1 METARRALV
10 WLLNGAIAIY
20 VVACLY
26 FLAFGKINTQILG
39 VRVVQEDLLNPLG
52 ILVFFIALRL
62 IASPR
67 FRKPALFSAGA
78 AVISMS
84 AISFIFLL
92 GEGYIRL
99 SYKNSTSPIRYTHS
113 DKSRGEPQWQKLI
126 PPKGTQSGRP
136 LILVQGDSITWG
148 VGVGDWKLLYPNQL
162 LEKLNKSSI
171 KYDML
176 TLAMPGMEIDWH
188 GDNLAQIGS
197 KLRPDILI
205 YQWYINDM
213 ETSKQRPPAP
223 SDSWKDLSFFNTM
236 AHYSFLYV
244 LLVKRLD
251 SLLAKAYGTDYQS
264 YVINRYGENT
274 EPWQEFL
281 VYFHA
286 WANRAQAS
294 AKRVIIFM
302 YPCLPYSGQYP
313 FADFNDR
320 ITKLSGPHIYAIA
333 ASYMGHTVGVGVNDT
348 SLKFG
353 KARMASP
360 KDAPGYLVYGPYL
373 PFGVG
378 ESSATFWLKSG
389 SAKDGQ
395 VAQIDVASD
404 LGKTIHAQLTIN
416 KSDFGG
422 EEEWFPFTLKFNL
435 DKFTKDLE
443 FRVLYSGN
451 GYLYADRIEIPVR
464 YNIEVV
470 DMLPHL
476 SGFDTHATLF
486 DAHPNAKAHA
496 AIATALYNKIIE

>member
-1 METARRALV
+1 METAWRAVV
-10 WLLNGAIAIY
+10 WLLNGAIAAY
-20 VVACLY
+20 AVTCLY

-39 VRVVQEDLLNPLG
+39 VKVVLEDMLNPLG
-52 ILVFFIALRL
+52 ILVFFITLRL

-67 FRKPALFSAGA
+67 FRKPVIFSAGA
-78 AVISMS
+78 AFISM
-84 AISFIFLL
+84 AFISVIFLL

-113 DKSRGEPQWQKLI
+113 DKSRGEAEWQKLI
-126 PPKGTQSGRP
+126 PPKGAQSGRP

-148 VGVGDWKLLYPNQL
+148 VGVGDWRLLYTNQL
-162 LEKLNKSSI
+162 LEKLNKGAV

-176 TLAMPGMEIDWH
+176 TLAKPGMEINWH
-188 GDNLAQIGS
+188 GDNLAQIGDT
-197 KLRPDILI
+197 LHPDILI

-213 ETSKQRPPAP
+213 ETSKQRPPTP

-236 AHYSFLYV
+236 AHHSFLYV

-274 EPWQEFL
+274 ELWQEFL
-281 VYFHA
+281 FYFHA
-286 WANRAQAS
+286 WASQAQAS

-302 YPCLPYSGQYP
+302 YPCLPYGGQYP
-313 FADFNDR
+313 FEDFNDR
-320 ITKLSGPHIYAIA
+320 IAKLGGPHIYAIA
-333 ASYMGHTVGVGVNDT
+333 ASYMNHIVGADIADG
-348 SLKFG
+348 SLKSG

-360 KDAPGYLVYGPYL
+360 KDAQGYLVYGPYL
-373 PFGVG
+373 PFGAG
-378 ESSATFWLKSG
+378 ENSATFWLKSG

-395 VAQIDVASD
+395 VAQIDVASG
-404 LGKTIHAQLTIN
+404 LGKTIHAQMTIN

-422 EEEWFPFTLKFNL
+422 EEKWRPFTLKFNL
-435 DKFTKDLE
+435 GKFTKDLE

-451 GYLYADRIEIPVR
+451 GSLYADRIEIPMK

-486 DAHPNAKAHA
+486 DAHPNARAHA
-496 AIATALYNKIIE
+496 TIATVLYNKIIQ